1 MGLIIDTGVI
11 IVWERTGRALD
22 LGKWSA
28 YGEAAISVVTAS
40 ELLVGVWRAD
50 SDDRRKTRSAFVE
63 GILVAMPIKDITLEI
78 ARRHAEIFAFLAVRG
93 IQIGAHDLLIA
104 ATALHHG
111 CAVLTTNPAE
121 FARVPGLQVMD
132 LL

>member
-1 MGLIIDTGVI
+1 VGLIIDTGVI